1 MINSHLLFLSDI
13 FILSEEQWS
22 RTVGVK
28 IPISPHVQ
36 GMSFSE
42 HFNFCSMVTN
52 EVVLHELCMFD
63 EMMDI
68 QLGYFFVVAGL

>member
-1 MINSHLLFLSDI
+1 V
-13 FILSEEQWS
+13 S
-22 RTVGVK
+22 RSRQA
-28 IPISPHVQ
+28 PNVQ

-42 HFNFCSMVTN
+42 HFNFFSMVSN

-68 QLGYFFVVAGL
+68 QLGYFFVV

>member
-1 MINSHLLFLSDI
+1 
-13 FILSEEQWS
+13 
-22 RTVGVK
+22 
-28 IPISPHVQ
+28 
-36 GMSFSE
+36 
-42 HFNFCSMVTN
+42 MVTN